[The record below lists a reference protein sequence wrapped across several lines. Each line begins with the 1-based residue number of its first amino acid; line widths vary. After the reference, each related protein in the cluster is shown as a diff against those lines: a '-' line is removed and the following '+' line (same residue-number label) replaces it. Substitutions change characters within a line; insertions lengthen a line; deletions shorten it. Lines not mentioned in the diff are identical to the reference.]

1 MKIFQKVLAGYFFET
16 PCALVYIDGVV
27 YCVRCRG
34 LTGVGALNLAR
45 GQVSGWAFDRGAGD
59 RGHLIGGHMTC
70 TFILPILRLVPA
82 YRYCFWVQK
91 ACVCVSV
98 HQNGPIYFW

>member
-1 MKIFQKVLAGYFFET
+1 MDVELPSIFLNFTQKDLTEVKIFQKVLAGYFFET

-59 RGHLIGGHMTC
+59 RATLD
-70 TFILPILRLVPA
+70 R
-82 YRYCFWVQK
+82 RR
-91 ACVCVSV
+91 
-98 HQNGPIYFW
+98 